1 MPLTPD
7 SPNEFILNDQVSKVL
22 WAVQASA
29 RTILLHPDIE
39 AQHVLVIGRIMQA
52 IDRLPK
58 ITLEEPIAI
67 GLEIRNQGTG
77 GVHGGLILRISAV
90 PDQFEISQTVYE
102 YDPAIGDDHNS
113 TFLCQCDSTG
123 FSQADTEIFA
133 IPGEFEQ
140 MLLEGPVILVE
151 SEYDEP

>member
-1 MPLTPD
+1 MIITLMPD
-7 SPNEFILNDQVSKVL
+7 VPNEFILNEQVSEVL

-29 RTILLHPDIE
+29 RTILLQPDIE

-67 GLEIRNQGTG
+67 GLEIRNQRAG
-77 GVHGGLILRISAV
+77 GVHGGLILRISAA
-90 PDQFEISQTVYE
+90 PDQFEITQSLYE
-102 YDPAIGDDHNS
+102 HDPGIGDDHN
-113 TFLCQCDSTG
+113 TTILCRCERTG
-123 FSQADTEIFA
+123 FSQAETEILI

-140 MLLEGPVILVE
+140 MLMEEPVIYME
-151 SEYDEP
+151 AEYD